1 MYNRFCMKKTKR
13 SILKKS
19 LHPFLSYAVM
29 LGVGAIA
36 VSSTGSIVG
45 ANTEN
50 TIVAPVVAMRAAP
63 AKPAAPT
70 DIAELKASATEFAAQ
85 LSIIKSQIAELEKYG
100 HTPSPT
106 LMDAIGQGDQLVS
119 SIISAQTF
127 GDIGESDPA
136 AKLQSIGAAIAANS
150 KF

>member
-1 MYNRFCMKKTKR
+1 MKRKTGIH
-13 SILKKS
+13 ILLRRK

-50 TIVAPVVAMRAAP
+50 TIVAPVAVARAAP

-70 DIAELKASATEFAAQ
+70 DMAELKASATEFAAQ
-85 LSIIKSQIAELEKYG
+85 LSIIKSQIAEL
-100 HTPSPT
+100 
-106 LMDAIGQGDQLVS
+106 
-119 SIISAQTF
+119 
-127 GDIGESDPA
+127 
-136 AKLQSIGAAIAANS
+136 
-150 KF
+150 